1 MFLCI
6 KNKQVFLFSRKKKL
20 LKDFISNG
28 YIDIHSHLLPN
39 IDDGSKSITETID
52 LIKSLE
58 NLGFKSAI
66 ATPHIYKAVWD
77 NSRSGIEN
85 KYQNTLPNVT
95 QNCNLSLQVAAEYM
109 LDENFEKLLSAGNLL
124 TLKNEYVLVEMSY
137 LSPPIMLFDLLF
149 ELQLEGYKPV
159 LAHPERYNFYHNHFE
174 YYNKLKTAGCL
185 FQMNLLSSTGYYGKH
200 VAECADRLLK
210 ENLIDFVGSD
220 VHHQNHIASF
230 ENKVLLKNSNSI
242 PALVANNL
250 FFEK

>member
-1 MFLCI
+1 
-6 KNKQVFLFSRKKKL
+6 
-20 LKDFISNG
+20 
-28 YIDIHSHLLPN
+28 
-39 IDDGSKSITETID
+39 
-52 LIKSLE
+52 
-58 NLGFKSAI
+58 
-66 ATPHIYKAVWD
+66 
-77 NSRSGIEN
+77 
-85 KYQNTLPNVT
+85 
-95 QNCNLSLQVAAEYM
+95 
-109 LDENFEKLLSAGNLL
+109 
-124 TLKNEYVLVEMSY
+124 
-137 LSPPIMLFDLLF
+137 MLFDLLF

-174 YYNKLKTAGCL
+174 YYYKLKTAGCL